1 MMKKQWMFCL
11 VQVLFTWGLYA
22 QHSYEC
28 GTAYSEPVFSGGTGS
43 RSSDCSR
50 SSTDYTG
57 YYGRYWHFFDI
68 YDIRP
73 VVKIP
78 LNIHLFNDYFG
89 DSQWKDQNGNYI
101 VDLDMIESWVNTVY
115 MDNWTNSDP
124 VPGIT
129 NYGDYTSAKI
139 QFEFN
144 FYYYDD
150 PLMYTSGT
158 NPTALVNFLYDN
170 PAYRDR
176 LNELN
181 VFVTSNGLGTALG
194 YVTSV
199 TDNGGNSNLM
209 VQMTYTTLGGFFNWC
224 RTLAHELGHHLGAD
238 HTYNSTSLNTALP
251 DYLDDVFYWGW
262 CASPTPGISCYL
274 EYPSTSPNFY
284 PFAYS
289 TFASSSDR
297 VTNNFMGGFAEKD
310 YMSPKQRMI
319 LHRSLAYSF
328 IRNYVKPEYYSV
340 PYYPIQPNATYS
352 VGSTQ
357 TWDFDIRM
365 YNPILVKAGNTLII
379 KCKVQMS
386 PGHDIMVEPG
396 GKLII
401 DGGTVTSAY
410 PETHFW
416 KGVVLMGNNSVAQSY
431 NPGTGMYTN
440 HGYVVV
446 RNGGKIEYAESGVT
460 TQSGVIAADGGVF
473 SNNQV
478 GVNMGGPYAFTQN
491 STFYNSVFTLDSRL
505 PGGATCLELLKG
517 WQNKG
522 TVISGSTFQFV
533 QNPGTQSSRPL
544 GINGQ
549 DYGFTVKETCNNPL
563 ISPCPVGDINRT
575 QFVNL
580 LSGIRALGGVNGN
593 TYSVNWGGFSDCN
606 IGVESSNVNN
616 FLVINSTFSLPEG
629 EEDEYVIGISN
640 SGGTAFKI
648 EANDFSYSGP
658 SAADAISIGVLM
670 HNTGIAYNEVYR
682 NTFTKLRNGIHVSGT
697 NYNVSQWA
705 NGLKVL
711 CNTFDQGST
720 DIYTLPG
727 STIAEYQGISIVFGG
742 MVLGFNP
749 AGNLFTW
756 SPLNGSTGHFQHNGS
771 NPVEYNHSNP
781 TFLYNTVPSLK
792 TSNVVNIS
800 VGVAHAAC
808 PSKLPGGGGGPGSR
822 IDMSGTQSEYLQL
835 AEQYKLVSLEEDTE
849 ENAVRQDE
857 LKKQMVYHAMEFFP
871 EMNARVHD
879 CAMSSIPGSDCLVE
893 LNELKGDL
901 GSLLE
906 NAEVWFAQRQYTQG
920 IAWLQ
925 EMISD
930 HEISGNLLP
939 EMESR
944 ISLATLLNTFLQ
956 KGNELWNLDSAQQQR
971 LYTFAM
977 ADHRKGNVQARD
989 ILRFYYGRTFPSE
1002 ISEGENSHS
1011 QVLSGNTLPK
1021 ESALTVYP
1029 NPAGDVVTIDF
1040 GTVSES
1046 PVRIEL
1052 LSITGQVLQSETRTG
1067 ITGQYLLDISGV
1079 PAGTYM
1085 IRTVSV
1091 PAGTGSA
1098 IIIKQ

>member
-73 VVKIP
+73 SITIPINFHFYRKDDGTDGWQNNPATIARLDKIMIW
-78 LNIHLFNDYFG
+78 LNNIYFRT
-89 DSQWKDQNGNYI
+89 Y
-101 VDLDMIESWVNTVY
+101 
-115 MDNWTNSDP
+115 TNLNP
-124 VPGIT
+124 VPGVSPHIS
-129 NYGDYTSAKI
+129 DVEPSAKI
-139 QFEFN
+139 KFEIKSITFHNNTSLFN
-144 FYYYDD
+144 NLNASSHESSLAVND
-150 PLMYTSGT
+150 PDKLKNVNIFVVNVPPNDNTTWWGYSSGS
-158 NPTALVNFLYDN
+158 A
-170 PAYRDR
+170 
-176 LNELN
+176 
-181 VFVTSNGLGTALG
+181 
-194 YVTSV
+194 
-199 TDNGGNSNLM
+199 
-209 VQMTYTTLGGFFNWC
+209 TTLQHILTKQAPAWDSDNEHVDFSWAAH
-224 RTLAHELGHHLGAD
+224 LAHEFGH
-238 HTYNSTSLNTALP
+238 NFSLAHSYPNGGVTESVNPSDP
-251 DYLDDVFYWGW
+251 DFLDDLFYAGW
-262 CASPTPGISCYL
+262 CPGG
-274 EYPSTSPNFY
+274 TSPCHYNCGSINQVS
-284 PFAYS
+284 PNPIRITNNLMSGSCIIEYS
-289 TFASSSDR
+289 T
-297 VTNNFMGGFAEKD
+297 
-310 YMSPKQRMI
+310 PKQKMKM
-319 LHRSLAYSF
+319 HRALAF
-328 IRNYVKPEYYSV
+328 HNIRNYVKPEYYSV

>member
-68 YDIRP
+68 YTNRPEVVIPVNFNFLRDDDGTGGWQDIP
-73 VVKIP
+73 WTYQKI
-78 LNIHLFNDYFG
+78 
-89 DSQWKDQNGNYI
+89 DSVLTWI
-101 VDLDMIESWVNTVY
+101 NTVY
-115 MDNWTNSDP
+115 NSSPYPSDP
-124 VPGIT
+124 VTGIP
-129 NYGDYTSAKI
+129 YGSYTTTKI
-139 QFEFN
+139 RFELAGIY
-144 FYYYDD
+144 FYNNTYLNHYSSIN
-150 PLMYTSGT
+150 TSPFT
-158 NPTALVNFLYDN
+158 SYLAAN
-170 PAYRDR
+170 PAYQDR
-176 LNELN
+176 LKQVNI
-181 VFVTSNGLGTALG
+181 FVTDGNFSPAWGFASFITDT
-194 YVTSV
+194 YQSVVTSYADGDIHPANFAWAARHL
-199 TDNGGNSNLM
+199 THE
-209 VQMTYTTLGGFFNWC
+209 
-224 RTLAHELGHHLGAD
+224 LAHCLDLY
-238 HTYNSTSLNTALP
+238 HTYASGGENILAANIDL
-251 DYLDDVFYWGW
+251 LDDVFKTDICGLPPAQYCYQGGGWG
-262 CASPTPGISCYL
+262 CDVNLS
-274 EYPSTSPNFY
+274 
-284 PFAYS
+284 
-289 TFASSSDR
+289 
-297 VTNNFMGGFAEKD
+297 NNDLCTDNLMSGNQDSRAI
-310 YMSPKQRMI
+310 SPKQMMKM
-319 LHRSLAYSF
+319 HRALAFYSM
-328 IRNYVKPEYYSV
+328 RNYVKPEYYSV

-446 RNGGKIEYAESGVT
+446 RNGGKIEYAEAGVT

-517 WQNKG
+517 WQNRG

-580 LSGIRALGGVNGN
+580 LSGIRALGGMNGN

>member
-1 MMKKQWMFCL
+1 MKKQFIFCI
-11 VQVLFTWGLYA
+11 VQVLFAWGIHA

-28 GTAYSEPVFSGGTGS
+28 GTVYSEPVFSGGTGS

-68 YDIRP
+68 YDNRP

-78 LNIHLFNDYFG
+78 LNIHLFNDYFS

-101 VDLDMIESWVNTVY
+101 VDLNMIEPWVNTVY
-115 MDNWTNSDP
+115 MDNWINSDP
-124 VPGIT
+124 VPGTT

-150 PLMYTSGT
+150 PVMYTSGT

-181 VFVTSNGLGTALG
+181 VFVTSNGLGSALG
-194 YVTSV
+194 YATSV
-199 TDNGGNSNLM
+199 TDNGGTPNLM
-209 VQMTYTTLGGFFNWC
+209 VQMKYTTLSGFFNWC

-238 HTYNSTSLNTALP
+238 HTYNGTNLNTTLP
-251 DYLDDVFYWGW
+251 DYLDDVFYTGW
-262 CASPTPGISCYL
+262 CASPTPPFSCYL
-274 EYPSTSPNFY
+274 IYPDGVTY
-284 PFAYS
+284 PFTYN
-289 TFASSSDR
+289 TFLSDSDR

-328 IRNYVKPEYYSV
+328 VRNYVKPEYYSA
-340 PYYPIQPNATYS
+340 PYYPIQPNATYG
-352 VGSTQ
+352 VGTTQ

-379 KCKVQMS
+379 KCRVLMS

-431 NPGTGMYTN
+431 NPGTGMYAN

-446 RNGGKIEYAESGVT
+446 RNGGKIEYAETGVA
-460 TQSGVIAADGGVF
+460 TQSGVIAADGGFF
-473 SNNQV
+473 SNNQI

-491 STFYNSVFTLDSRL
+491 STFYNSVFILDSRL
-505 PGGATCLELLKG
+505 PGGATSLELLKG

-522 TVISGSTFQFV
+522 TVISGCRFQFV
-533 QNPGTQSSRPL
+533 QNPGTQSTKPM
-544 GINGQ
+544 GINAQ
-549 DYGFTVKETCNNPL
+549 DYGFTVRETCNNPL

-593 TYSVNWGGFSDCN
+593 TYSVNWGGFYDCN

-616 FLVINSTFSLPEG
+616 FSVINSIFSLPEG

-670 HNTGIAYNEVYR
+670 HNTGTAYNEIYR
-682 NTFTKLRNGIHVSGT
+682 NTFTKLRNGVHVAGT
-697 NYNVSQWA
+697 NYHTSAWA

-711 CNTFDQGST
+711 CNTFDQGYT

-727 STIAEYQGISIVFGG
+727 STIAEEQGSNVVIGG
-742 MVLGFNP
+742 MVLYFNP
-749 AGNLFTW
+749 ANNLFTW

-771 NPVEYNHSNP
+771 NTVNYYHSNP
-781 TFLYNTVPSLK
+781 TGSYNTVPSLK
-792 TSNVVNIS
+792 TSNVTNIS
-800 VGVAHAAC
+800 QGVAYAAC

-835 AEQYKLVSLEEDTE
+835 AEQYQQINTTGNEILRDEI
-849 ENAVRQDE
+849 RQ
-857 LKKQMVYHAMEFFP
+857 QMVYHAMAFFP
-871 EMNARVHD
+871 EMNAGAHD
-879 CAMSSIPGSDCLVE
+879 CIMNSLPGDDCLRE
-893 LNELKGDL
+893 WNEKKGDM

-920 IAWLQ
+920 IAWLHQ
-925 EMISD
+925 MISD
-930 HEISGNLLP
+930 YEISGGLLQ
-939 EMESR
+939 ELESR
-944 ISLATLLNTFLQ
+944 ISLAALLNSFLQ
-956 KGNELWNLDSAQQQR
+956 KGNELWELDSAQQQR
-971 LYTFAM
+971 LYTFAT
-977 ADHRKGNVQARD
+977 ADSRKGNVQARD

-1002 ISEGENSHS
+1002 ISGEQNSHA
-1011 QVLSGNTLPK
+1011 QILSGNTLPQA
-1021 ESALTVYP
+1021 SALTVYP

-1040 GTVSES
+1040 GMPLSGNVL
-1046 PVRIEL
+1046 IEL
-1052 LSITGQVLQSETRTG
+1052 LSINGQVLKSETRTHV
-1067 ITGQYLLDISGV
+1067 TGQYLLDISGV
-1079 PAGTYM
+1079 PSGTYM
-1085 IRTVSV
+1085 IRTVNAQ
-1091 PAGTGSA
+1091 AGTGSA
-1098 IIIKQ
+1098 LIVKQ